1 MLVLFIVLGVC
12 LLFGAGF
19 LLAAVVAGEQGR
31 AKRRAREMLEKG
43 EVDQRE
49 VDRVLKV
56 LSSTEDGEGRRLYQR
71 LADLKEGRR

>member
-43 EVDQRE
+43 EIDE
-49 VDRVLKV
+49 KDVDRVLKV
-56 LSSTEDGEGRRLYQR
+56 LSAVEDHEGRRLYER
-71 LADLKEGRR
+71 LSDLKEGRK